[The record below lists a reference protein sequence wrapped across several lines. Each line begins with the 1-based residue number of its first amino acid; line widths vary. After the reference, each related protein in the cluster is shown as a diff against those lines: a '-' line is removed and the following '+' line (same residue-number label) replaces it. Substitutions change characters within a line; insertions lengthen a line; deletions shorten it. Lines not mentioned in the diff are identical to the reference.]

1 MQRSPK
7 VKQPIG
13 EVQDGLITS
22 LCQDPSYL
30 PLIILYYPPKMKFV
44 IES

>member
-7 VKQPIG
+7 VKQPIE
-13 EVQDGLITS
+13 EVKDGLITS

-30 PLIILYYPPKMKFV
+30 PLILYYPQKMKFV
-44 IES
+44 VES

>member
-7 VKQPIG
+7 VTQPTG
-13 EVQDGLITS
+13 EVEDGLITS

-30 PLIILYYPPKMKFV
+30 PLILYYPPKMKFV